1 MWEKLFSRPKCIFN
15 RSPQISLVD
24 SAVEGGR
31 TKALVRQNKSLYFL
45 FCSSVLLAL
54 HPQRVRAVSSQ
65 TKCDEEG
72 ISNLADVVGRILVS
86 RKP

>member
-24 SAVEGGR
+24 SAMEGGR
-31 TKALVRQNKSLYFL
+31 TRALVRQNKSLYFL
-45 FCSSVLLAL
+45 FCFSVVLVL
-54 HPQRVRAVSSQ
+54 HPQSVRVASSQ
-65 TKCDEEG
+65 RKCDGEG